1 MQFLVQS
8 RLHAV
13 LVTCLQERSKREGDS
28 KSWDPGITEE
38 QKTKEGPGGRTIR
51 RSKRRRLRDLN
62 LTEEQKVGAAK
73 AAKAHT
79 TAHTHHGRLYQQR
92 NSA

>member
-1 MQFLVQS
+1 MGTGAKNKGPGEEQ
-8 RLHAV
+8 
-13 LVTCLQERSKREGDS
+13 KRRRR
-28 KSWDPGITEE
+28 DPGITEE